1 MAFLEIDTSSNH
13 TRLIRILDPIVR
25 VLLADTVIR
34 TIHQGTST
42 SAGTSDDRI
51 MYFQAFDQKR
61 VLYVI
66 TALAN
71 MLDNMKN
78 SESTFQKLLFI
89 FVVLKRNV
97 QPS

>member
-1 MAFLEIDTSSNH
+1 
-13 TRLIRILDPIVR
+13 
-25 VLLADTVIR
+25 
-34 TIHQGTST
+34 
-42 SAGTSDDRI
+42 